1 MSLLAIVVP
10 LWSPTQSRAI
20 QIICGPLRTAETNSL
35 AEYPAAKLTTL
46 SPQERKEQI
55 LFPPHFTR
63 DIDREFQLGPLL
75 VFGED
80 VAFFGRGKTTL
91 RR

>member
-1 MSLLAIVVP
+1 LADSPRPGVVLGVEDDRLRRMP
-10 LWSPTQSRAI
+10 LPKPRPSP
-20 QIICGPLRTAETNSL
+20 L
-35 AEYPAAKLTTL
+35 
-46 SPQERKEQI
+46 QERKEQI

-63 DIDREFQLGPLL
+63 DIDHEFQLGPLL

-80 VAFFGRGKTTL
+80 VAFFGRGKTAL